1 MTPRNLTRFGYV
13 AAIVLGA
20 AVAYGIAGCDHP
32 EGWRVEL
39 KPGVTSEPQ
48 GWQAVMDA
56 AKAQATCTLNGLDP
70 EHSWGGVITVY
81 PPPYYTLPD
90 GRRVVGDNVGD
101 HSIGVV
107 WSPLA
112 MNGALP
118 EEACHAW
125 LGICEKDFTEPPA
138 KSCAVAVKSALP

>member
-1 MTPRNLTRFGYV
+1 VTPRNLTRFGYV

-20 AVAYGIAGCDHP
+20 AVAYGIAGCAHP

-48 GWQAVMDA
+48 GWQSVMDA

-81 PPPYYTLPD
+81 PPPYFLD
-90 GRRVVGDNVGD
+90 GYGLKVVGDNPGD
-101 HSIGVV
+101 HSIGIV
-107 WSPLA
+107 WTDTA
-112 MNGALP
+112 KVGALP

-125 LGICEKDFTEPPA
+125 LVICEKDFTERSA
-138 KSCAVAVKSALP
+138 TVCAQMVKAAL